1 MKDCNLLF
9 FSSCVNQ
16 FLIRWRL
23 NVWNWR
29 ESISLHILCGK
40 WRVIIIISGFY
51 TTTDW
56 PLAKKCKLHDITTLL
71 CIYFRTIYTDF
82 FLLIFLLDLTK
93 KSIVNSEFYVKK
105 GFISERCNKKNYK
118 HCYQLQ
124 KELFNE
130 LARNVITANWRKVS
144 LIFVFKHQFRT
155 EKMRWIKLRS
165 FVCLNTVWPEKV
177 SYILD
182 WAESFQTCI

>member
-51 TTTDW
+51 ATTDW
-56 PLAKKCKLHDITTLL
+56 PLAKKYKRHDITTLL

-82 FLLIFLLDLTK
+82 FLLIFLFDLTK
-93 KSIVNSEFYVKK
+93 KNIVNFEYYVKR
-105 GFISERCNKKNYK
+105 GFFRFDATKKSTSVTINYKKNYLMN
-118 HCYQLQ
+118 QP
-124 KELFNE
+124 E
-130 LARNVITANWRKVS
+130 ADV
-144 LIFVFKHQFRT
+144 LIG
-155 EKMRWIKLRS
+155 EK
-165 FVCLNTVWPEKV
+165 FH
-177 SYILD
+177 
-182 WAESFQTCI
+182 